1 MKLSDIHSA
10 YFLGIGGIGMSA
22 LARFFHHQGVHVS
35 GYDKTP
41 SPLTDKLQAEGMQ
54 VVFHEDAKHVPE
66 ADLYVFTPAIPK
78 DHPAFAHVQGKG
90 RQWYKRSEVLQWV
103 TDQRKT
109 IAIAGTH
116 GKTTTTAITAHV
128 LSQTKDNV
136 SAFIGGVLSAYET
149 NVILSEDPEWVVVEA
164 DEYDRSFLR
173 LDPEILVVT
182 SLDADHL
189 DIYGSYEAMVKD
201 YQQLVDRSKQVW
213 LNESVMGALVAP
225 NARIYGF
232 DDNCD
237 LRADEVGVTE
247 GRFTF
252 QVDGVNYR
260 SALPGRHNIQNALAA
275 MAVARSLQV
284 NATDIEQALD
294 GFAGVK
300 RRFERVYEHE
310 DLVIIDD
317 YAHHPEEIKAAIQAA
332 KELYPEHRLA
342 VVFQPHLFS
351 RTRDLEDGF
360 AEALSRAD
368 ELILLPIYPAR
379 ELPIEGVS
387 SAHLLNKVP
396 LKTKQLVEKAD
407 LQKAVLSLTAQTVLI
422 LGAGDID
429 RLVQPLVN
437 AVKADVNR

>member
-1 MKLSDIHSA
+1 MKLSDIHSV

-22 LARFFHHQGVHVS
+22 LARFFHQQGVKVS

-41 SPLTDKLQAEGMQ
+41 SPLTEQLQQEGMK
-54 VVFHEDAKHVPE
+54 VVFHEDTDAVPE
-66 ADLYVFTPAIPK
+66 VDLYVFTPAIPK
-78 DHPAFAHVQGKG
+78 DHPAFAYIRNKG
-90 RQWYKRSEVLQWV
+90 NQWYKRSEVLQWI

-116 GKTTTTAITAHV
+116 GKTTTTAITAYV
-128 LSQTKDNV
+128 LSQSLNNV
-136 SAFIGGVLSAYET
+136 SAFIGGVLSGYET
-149 NVILSEDPEWVVVEA
+149 NVILSADPEWVVVEA

-189 DIYGSYEAMVKD
+189 DIYGSYESMVGD

-213 LNESVMGALVAP
+213 LNASVVGALKAP
-225 NARIYGF
+225 NAMSYGF
-232 DDNCD
+232 EEGCD
-237 LRADEVGVTE
+237 LQADKVEVL
-247 GRFTF
+247 
-252 QVDGVNYR
+252 DGKFVFEVSGKHYR

-275 MAVARSLQV
+275 IAVARSLQV
-284 NATDIEQALD
+284 NDADIAAALG
-294 GFAGVK
+294 GFSGVK
-300 RRFERVYEHE
+300 RRFQRVFEHE
-310 DLVIIDD
+310 KRVIIDD

-332 KELYPEHRLA
+332 RELYPEKRLL
-342 VVFQPHLFS
+342 VVFQPHLYS
-351 RTRDLEDGF
+351 RTRDLEEGF
-360 AEALSRAD
+360 AAELSKAD
-368 ELILLPIYPAR
+368 DLILLPIYPAR

-387 SAHLLNKVP
+387 SAHLLNKVQ

-407 LQKAVLSLTAQTVLI
+407 LEKAVLSLTAQTVLI

-437 AVKADVNR
+437 EVKADLNV

>member
-1 MKLSDIHSA
+1 
-10 YFLGIGGIGMSA
+10 
-22 LARFFHHQGVHVS
+22 
-35 GYDKTP
+35 
-41 SPLTDKLQAEGMQ
+41 
-54 VVFHEDAKHVPE
+54 
-66 ADLYVFTPAIPK
+66 
-78 DHPAFAHVQGKG
+78 
-90 RQWYKRSEVLQWV
+90 
-103 TDQRKT
+103 
-109 IAIAGTH
+109 
-116 GKTTTTAITAHV
+116 
-128 LSQTKDNV
+128 
-136 SAFIGGVLSAYET
+136 
-149 NVILSEDPEWVVVEA
+149 
-164 DEYDRSFLR
+164 
-173 LDPEILVVT
+173 VVT